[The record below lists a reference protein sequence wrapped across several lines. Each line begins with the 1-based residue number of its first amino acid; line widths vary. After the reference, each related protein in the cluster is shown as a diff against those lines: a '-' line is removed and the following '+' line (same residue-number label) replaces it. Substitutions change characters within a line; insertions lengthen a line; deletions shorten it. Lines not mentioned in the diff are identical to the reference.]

1 MPTLPPRPPM
11 PSIPAKPTMP
21 SLSSL
26 ADIPDV
32 PGPVLALVGA
42 GEVAVEAAR
51 DLQAKLI
58 AIDTSNLDLRDKE
71 VRLDVSALDLGRFDP
86 RKIDVAKID
95 PRNIDAATL
104 TATGLLWAAKGQE
117 AYESLVARGESVVT
131 KARSSE
137 WADAVAEDAPVVA
150 QPPTAKSDEAP
161 AEKRTAAKATKKT
174 AAPKADPEA

>member
-1 MPTLPPRPPM
+1 M
-11 PSIPAKPTMP
+11 PSMPAKPAMP
-21 SLSSL
+21 SLTSL
-26 ADIPDV
+26 ADLPDV

-42 GEVAVEAAR
+42 GDVAVEAAR

-71 VRLDVSALDLGRFDP
+71 VRIDVSALDLGRFDP

-137 WADAVAEDAPVVA
+137 WSEAVAEDDTKVA
-150 QPPTAKSDEAP
+150 QPPAVKADEAP
-161 AEKRTAAKATKKT
+161 AAKKTAAAKPAKKT